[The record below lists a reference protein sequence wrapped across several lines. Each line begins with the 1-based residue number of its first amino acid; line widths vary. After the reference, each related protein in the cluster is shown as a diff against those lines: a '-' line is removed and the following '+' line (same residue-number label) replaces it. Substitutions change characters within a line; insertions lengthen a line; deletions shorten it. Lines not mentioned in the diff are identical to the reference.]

1 MAWWESFLGY
11 SLKHLPHVFSD
22 YCTILVD
29 LGDVSRGSTIWGKRG
44 FRFNANWI
52 LEDCC
57 EQQVRIFGEVNIDD
71 VPTKLEKLGKVLKN
85 EMGGISSNKRLTSI
99 ALNMRLANMSSA
111 DLDYETLA
119 ELEEVKLALN
129 LEANKEELFWE
140 QRARANWLPFGD

>member
-1 MAWWESFLGY
+1 MGY